1 MPRKKERSKSGVI
14 DRAVAHGRV
23 EYGPGMNDGLGG
35 MERMEKGVND
45 ICFLVGEDDFYI
57 NL

>member
-1 MPRKKERSKSGVI
+1 ME
-14 DRAVAHGRV
+14 RAVPHGRV

-35 MERMEKGVND
+35 MERMEKGVNG
-45 ICFLVGEDDFYI
+45 ICFLVARVDFYI

>member
-1 MPRKKERSKSGVI
+1 VI

-35 MERMEKGVND
+35 IERMEKGVND